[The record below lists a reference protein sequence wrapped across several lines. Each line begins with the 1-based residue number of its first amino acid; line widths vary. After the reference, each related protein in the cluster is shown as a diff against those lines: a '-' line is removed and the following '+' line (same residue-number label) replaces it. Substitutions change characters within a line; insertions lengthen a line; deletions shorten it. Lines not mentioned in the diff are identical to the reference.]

1 MTLVI
6 FWVVSYLI
14 IIIIIIII
22 IFILTYKNMLVKSN
36 YRDMKTCELD
46 YKATSDTDNNPEKH
60 KP

>member
-1 MTLVI
+1 M
-6 FWVVSYLI
+6 SYLI
-14 IIIIIIII
+14 IIIIVIIIIIIII
-22 IFILTYKNMLVKSN
+22 IFILTYKNMLLKSN